1 MSLRSNSGTI
11 ILFSRQRKKRR
22 RGVIAVMGLI
32 HQVVMIMCLNA
43 TLGITGGGRVH
54 GEMFM
59 IDKMLRIIY

>member
-1 MSLRSNSGTI
+1 
-11 ILFSRQRKKRR
+11 
-22 RGVIAVMGLI
+22 MGLI

-59 IDKMLRIIY
+59 IDKMLIDTINSMRVKAFLIGF